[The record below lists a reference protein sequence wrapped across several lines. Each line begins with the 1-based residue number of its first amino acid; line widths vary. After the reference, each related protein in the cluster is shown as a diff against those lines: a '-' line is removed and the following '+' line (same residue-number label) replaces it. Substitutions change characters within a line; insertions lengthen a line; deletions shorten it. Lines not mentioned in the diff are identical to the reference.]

1 MIPNPCPC
9 DPQLGRYGNLMAEN
23 LHISAVVHYVAHGT
37 GSQCDLCD
45 LERSPHFLFH
55 WSMVTSDVHI
65 DHAKFEDHTFIGN
78 KEK

>member
-1 MIPNPCPC
+1 MSMRSTIREIREPN
-9 DPQLGRYGNLMAEN
+9 GRK
-23 LHISAVVHYVAHGT
+23 SAHFSRSPYVAHGT